1 MRKNLV
7 KLKTPPPLAP
17 APAPVEREFVDV
29 PGAADFACCSKATI
43 RRMLTAGEL
52 TRFKFGARTLIKVAE
67 LRGLVKKAS

>member
-1 MRKNLV
+1 MEK
-7 KLKTPPPLAP
+7 KLKKLHAVAEVAKPL
-17 APAPVEREFVDV
+17 EREYIDV

-67 LRGLVKKAS
+67 LRGLVRVDTTAA